1 MQKSSEPFWSIYGMF
16 NLKLDGWKLTGVMWS
31 AMPAQIPQLIA
42 LFLVV
47 AFGVYPALS
56 RLSPAQSRQRDGKSS
71 GRGQN

>member
-1 MQKSSEPFWSIYGMF
+1 MF

-47 AFGVYPALS
+47 AFGARMASACRRRPSTVGTHRS
-56 RLSPAQSRQRDGKSS
+56 EC
-71 GRGQN
+71 